1 MGISYY
7 ARAGYGI
14 VLTAEENA
22 RIDEERTYEDWYDT
36 EDFALVE
43 SGSYYS
49 GEISRVIFVKP
60 YFSEDVNYWS
70 GIEEWPLIASVED
83 MAKFSD
89 NILLYFVE
97 KLDYSA
103 EELSQGRSV
112 GEVKES
118 LAARIKFVFTM
129 LVS

>member
-1 MGISYY
+1 
-7 ARAGYGI
+7 
-14 VLTAEENA
+14 
-22 RIDEERTYEDWYDT
+22 
-36 EDFALVE
+36 
-43 SGSYYS
+43 
-49 GEISRVIFVKP
+49 
-60 YFSEDVNYWS
+60 
-70 GIEEWPLIASVED
+70 

>member
-1 MGISYY
+1 MGTSYY

-14 VLTAEENA
+14 VLTAEENE
-22 RIDEERTYEDWYDT
+22 RIDEEKTWEEWYDT
-36 EDFALVE
+36 EDFTLVE
-43 SGSYYS
+43 GGSHMSGD
-49 GEISRVIFVKP
+49 IARVIYVNP
-60 YFSEDVNYWS
+60 YFSENIREWE
-70 GIEEWPLIASVED
+70 GIEEWPLIASIED